1 MVLMDADW
9 YVDPLGRYE
18 GRFFDGERWT
28 ERVSDAGAVAIDPAF
43 PRQGTETEAPALP
56 EPTEPAVEQPNDL
69 PPAIVAPRDDFVLV
83 EPVVARVDP
92 GRGRK
97 ASLMQESP
105 VRTVAVL
112 DSSLVSAPVTSV
124 QPASAGGRSG
134 RAPIVWGLL
143 GLIAALA
150 VAGLLLLR
158 DDEPGGEAVA
168 EPLELD
174 SEQEARVED
183 LEAGGSVEDLGAEP
197 IEELEV
203 DAPIGAVDPG
213 TSFAS
218 TEAIKVGGLRIING
232 ESLLVALADWHQDFA
247 PQRGVELGPTA
258 SCWFGQLGGAAVQ
271 VAHCG
276 PVGGSVDSEFLFDSV
291 PLLFEE
297 TAAGPVA
304 QPVVDAV
311 ITDAVLANALTLV
324 GRESTPPPLSLEGA
338 TRGDRVD
345 AGGD

>member
-1 MVLMDADW
+1 MDADW
-9 YVDPLGRYE
+9 YVDPLGRFE

-28 ERVSDAGAVAIDPAF
+28 ERVSDGGAVAIDPDF
-43 PRQGTETEAPALP
+43 PQQGTETETPALP
-56 EPTEPAVEQPNDL
+56 APTKPAVEQSNDL
-69 PPAIVAPRDDFVLV
+69 APAIVANLDDSVSV
-83 EPVVARVDP
+83 EPVVTPVLPSRD
-92 GRGRK
+92 RK

-112 DSSLVSAPVTSV
+112 ESSLVRSHLTSV
-124 QPASAGGRSG
+124 QLASAGGRSG

-150 VAGLLLLR
+150 VAALLLLR
-158 DDEPGGEAVA
+158 NDEPAGEAVA
-168 EPLELD
+168 EPVELD
-174 SEQEARVED
+174 SEQEARVGD
-183 LEAGGSVEDLGAEP
+183 LEAGGSVEDLEAEP

-218 TEAIKVGGLRIING
+218 SEAIEVGGLRIVNG
-232 ESLLVALADWHQDFA
+232 ESVLVALANWHQDFA
-247 PQRGVELGPTA
+247 PQRGVELGPSA

-276 PVGGSVDSEFLFDSV
+276 PVGGSADSEFLFDSV

-304 QPVVDAV
+304 QPVVDAAM
-311 ITDAVLANALTLV
+311 TDAVLANALTLV
-324 GRESTPPPLSLEGA
+324 GRESAPPPLSLEGA
-338 TRGDRVD
+338 TRRDRD
-345 AGGD
+345 DEGGN